1 MIDLIK
7 SGVEFNEIEHTYTLN
22 GKELRGI
29 TAIIHEYICPDKYSA
44 VPKRILNNACDRGH
58 DIHSQVQMIV
68 DGFGMAEPAPEV
80 TALFDWATE
89 NKVFFAK
96 SEYLVSD
103 NDTFASCIDIV
114 DDNGNLYDIKTWSQN
129 DEEYLSW
136 QLSIYAYL
144 FELQNNRS
152 AGKLYGVWLR
162 DGKCKVFEVK
172 RIESDI
178 IKDLLYCA
186 KNGLPF
192 QNPFK
197 AVLTHDFYSDDK
209 LIKLAEIERQIAFLE
224 VQKKEL
230 EAKDAELK
238 SGLLELMQKHNV
250 KKWENDILR
259 ITLKD
264 ESERTAIDSAR
275 LKTEQ
280 PDIYKQYSK
289 TSKVKASVII
299 KIKDDNDN

>member
-1 MIDLIK
+1 MIELVK
-7 SGVEFNEIEHTYTLN
+7 SKVVFDEVEHSYTLDDRQ
-22 GKELRGI
+22 LRGI

-44 VPKRILNNACDRGH
+44 VPKRILDNACDRGH

-144 FELQNNRS
+144 FELQNARS

-172 RIESDI
+172 RIETDI

-197 AVLTHDFYSDDK
+197 AILTQDFFQDDK
-209 LIKLAEIERQIAFLE
+209 LIKLAEIERHIAFLE
-224 VQKKEL
+224 AQKKEL
-230 EAKDAELK
+230 EQEDAELK
-238 SGLLELMQKHNV
+238 SGLLELMQKHGV

-275 LKTEQ
+275 LKAEQ
-280 PDIYKQYSK
+280 PDVYKQYSK

-299 KIKDDNDN
+299 TLKNK